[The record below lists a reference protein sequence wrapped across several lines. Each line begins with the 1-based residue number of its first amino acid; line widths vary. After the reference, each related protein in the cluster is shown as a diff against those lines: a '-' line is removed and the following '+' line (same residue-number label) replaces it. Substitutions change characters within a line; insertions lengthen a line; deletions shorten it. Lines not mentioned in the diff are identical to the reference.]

1 MKKLVFVIF
10 CSILLAI
17 VFILG
22 AVYISKAREGARGA
36 LQVTSAPDSKVYRND
51 RYLGQTPLCKCESA
65 DMLPTGNYTIRLVP
79 INKGLSE
86 FQEKVT
92 ISDSVLTVVDRK
104 FGKNSTSEGSI
115 ISLTPLDD
123 KKKIE
128 LLVVSFP
135 QGATALLDGSSIGS
149 TPVLMKDPTESD
161 HVLKVKKDGYKEKT
175 VRIRTP
181 MGYKLTVASYLSVD
195 AEAANSYF
203 KPTLAPSETL
213 TPTPEPTEAKKNNKN
228 EPTPTKEVSSVLIL
242 NTPTGFLR
250 VREDASVNS
259 QEIGRAIPGDS
270 YPFVDEQSG
279 WYQIKLANGQLGW
292 ISSEYA
298 KKQ

>member
-1 MKKLVFVIF
+1 M
-10 CSILLAI
+10 
-17 VFILG
+17 G

-36 LQVTSAPDSKVYRND
+36 LQVTSSPDSKVYLND
-51 RYLGQTPLCKCESA
+51 RYIGQTPLCKCEAA
-65 DMLPTGNYTIRLVP
+65 DMLATGTYTIRLVP

-86 FQEKVT
+86 FQEKVI

-115 ISLTPLDD
+115 ISLSPLSD

-135 QGATALLDGSSIGS
+135 QDAIVLLDGSKIGS
-149 TPVLMKDPTESD
+149 TPVFMKEPTESD

-195 AEAANSYF
+195 ATAANSYF
-203 KPTLAPSETL
+203 KPSPAPTGSPTPTPTSEPTQPKKKGKNDP
-213 TPTPEPTEAKKNNKN
+213 TPTPEAT
-228 EPTPTKEVSSVLIL
+228 SVLIL

-250 VREDASVNS
+250 VREEASVTS

-270 YPFVDEQSG
+270 YPFIDEQSG
-279 WYQIKLANGQLGW
+279 WYQIKMANGQLGW
-292 ISSEYA
+292 ISEEYA
-298 KKQ
+298 QKK